1 MSNFTTRPEILGT
14 YGVVTSTHW
23 LASAVGMAVLEKDG
37 NAFDAAVA
45 MGFVLQIA
53 EPHLCG
59 PAGEVPLILHDAESN
74 ETKVICGQ
82 GVAPE
87 TATPDAYRDLGIND
101 VIPGNGLT
109 AAVVPGA
116 FDAWML
122 LLKNYGTMTLR
133 EVMAPAIDYARN
145 GCPLVPKICATLELV
160 HELFQ
165 KEWTSSGDLWFP
177 DGSVPKPGTLYKNPI
192 LADTYTRI
200 VKESE
205 SAGGDRDN
213 QIEAARKI
221 WSQGFIAET
230 IDKFCRTAEAL
241 DVTGNRNGAFLRGS
255 DMADWEATIEEPLG
269 YDYHN
274 YTVYKTGPWGQGP
287 VMLQQLALLQ
297 GFDLSKMS
305 SNDPDFVHLVQECAK
320 LAYADR
326 EKFYGDPDFNEI
338 PMDVLLSDEYNA
350 ERRKLIGEKASLE
363 QRPGDI
369 PGFGGPI
376 FERPKSEDLSFAAAF
391 GLGEPTV
398 AKIDSET
405 TAKSD
410 GTTQG
415 DTVHF
420 DIIDR
425 HGNMISGTPS
435 GGWLQSSPA
444 IPGLGFCLTIR
455 AQMFWVDERSPSCV
469 GPKRRPRTTLTP
481 ALAFRDGKPYM
492 AWGTPG
498 GDQQDQWATHLFLR
512 HVHFGMNLQESIDA
526 PGFNSSHWPG
536 SFYPREVDP
545 GNLTMEGRFPTE
557 TIEEL
562 RRRGHN
568 VVVEDDWSLGR
579 TTAASMEDG
588 LFKAAANP
596 RMMQGYA
603 IGR

>member
-1 MSNFTTRPEILGT
+1 MNDFTTRPEILGT
-14 YGVVTSTHW
+14 FGVVTSTHW
-23 LASAVGMAVLEKDG
+23 LASSVGMAVLEKDG

-59 PAGEVPLILHDAESN
+59 PAGEVPLIVHDAEHN

-82 GVAPE
+82 GVAPV
-87 TATPDAYRDLGIND
+87 TATPDAYRDIGID
-101 VIPGNGLT
+101 VIPGSGLT

-133 EVMAPAIDYARN
+133 EVMAPAISYARN
-145 GCPLVPKICATLELV
+145 GCPLVPKVCATLELV
-160 HELFQ
+160 HALF
-165 KEWTSSGDLWFP
+165 KEEWTTSGDLWFP
-177 DGSVPKPGTLYKNPI
+177 DGNIPKPGSLYKNPV
-192 LADTYTRI
+192 LADTYSRI

-230 IDKFCRTAEAL
+230 IDKFCRVTESL
-241 DVTGNRNGAFLRGS
+241 DVTGNRNSAFLRGS
-255 DMADWEATIEEPLG
+255 DMADWEATIEDPLG

-297 GFDLSKMS
+297 GFDLSGMS
-305 SNDPDFVHLVQECAK
+305 ATDPDFVHLVQECAK

-326 EKFYGDPDFNEI
+326 ESFYGDPNFSEI
-338 PMDVLLSDEYNA
+338 PIETLLSDDYNA
-350 ERRKLIGEKASLE
+350 ARRKLVGDTASME
-363 QRPGDI
+363 QRPGNI

-376 FERPKSEDLSFAAAF
+376 FERKKSEDLSFDAAF
-391 GLGEPTV
+391 GIGEPTV

-405 TAKSD
+405 IATSD
-410 GTTQG
+410 GLMQG

-444 IPGLGFCLTIR
+444 IPGLGFCLTVR
-455 AQMFWVDERSPSCV
+455 AQMFWVDERSPSCI

-481 ALAFRDGKPYM
+481 TMAFRDGKPYL

-498 GDQQDQWATHLFLR
+498 GDQQDQWTTH
-512 HVHFGMNLQESIDA
+512 
-526 PGFNSSHWPG
+526 
-536 SFYPREVDP
+536 
-545 GNLTMEGRFPTE
+545 
-557 TIEEL
+557 
-562 RRRGHN
+562 
-568 VVVEDDWSLGR
+568 
-579 TTAASMEDG
+579 
-588 LFKAAANP
+588 
-596 RMMQGYA
+596 
-603 IGR
+603 

>member
-1 MSNFTTRPEILGT
+1 
-14 YGVVTSTHW
+14 
-23 LASAVGMAVLEKDG
+23 G

-45 MGFVLQIA
+45 MGFVMQIA

-59 PAGEVPLILHDAESN
+59 PAGEVPLIVHDAEHN

-82 GVAPE
+82 GVAPA
-87 TATPDAYRDLGIND
+87 TATPDAYRDIGID
-101 VIPGNGLT
+101 VIPGSGLT

-133 EVMAPAIDYARN
+133 DVMGPAISYARN
-145 GCPLVPKICATLELV
+145 GCPLVPKVCATLELV
-160 HELFQ
+160 RSLFQ
-165 KEWTSSGDLWFP
+165 DEWTTSGDLWFP
-177 DGSVPKPGTLYKNPI
+177 GGNIPKPNSLYKNPV
-192 LADTYTRI
+192 LADTYSRI

-221 WSQGFIAET
+221 WSEGFIAET
-230 IDKFCRTAEAL
+230 IDKFCRVTEAL
-241 DVTGNRNGAFLRGS
+241 DVTGNRNSAFLRGS
-255 DMADWEATIEEPLG
+255 DMAEWEATVEDPLS

-297 GFDLSKMS
+297 GFDLSGMS
-305 SNDPDFVHLVQECAK
+305 ATDPDFVHLVQECAK

-326 EKFYGDPDFNEI
+326 ESFYGDPNFSEI
-338 PMDVLLSDEYNA
+338 PMDTLLSDDYNA
-350 ERRKLIGEKASLE
+350 ARRKLVGDTASME
-363 QRPGDI
+363 QRPGNI

-376 FERPKSEDLSFAAAF
+376 FEREKSDDLAFAAAF
-391 GLGEPTV
+391 GIGEPTV

-405 TAKSD
+405 IARSD
-410 GTTQG
+410 GVMQG

-425 HGNMISGTPS
+425 HGNMVSGTPS

-455 AQMFWVDERSPSCV
+455 AQMYWVDERSPSCI

-481 ALAFRDGKPYM
+481 SMAFRDGKPYM

-498 GDQQDQWATHLFLR
+498 GDQQDQWATHMLLR
-512 HVHFGMNLQESIDA
+512 HMHFGMNLQEAIEA
-526 PGFNSSHWPG
+526 PGFNSSHWTG

-545 GNLTMEGRFPTE
+545 GNLTMEGRFPTA

-579 TTAASMEDG
+579 TTAAAKDG
-588 LFKAAANP
+588 DMLKAAANP

-603 IGR
+603 VGR

>member
-1 MSNFTTRPEILGT
+1 MNDFTTRPEILGT

-23 LASAVGMAVLEKDG
+23 MASSVGMAVLEKDG

-45 MGFVLQIA
+45 MGFVLQIV

-59 PAGEVPLILHDAESN
+59 PAGEVPLIVHDAEHN
-74 ETKVICGQ
+74 ETKVVCGQ
-82 GVAPE
+82 GVAPA
-87 TATPDAYRDLGIND
+87 TATPDAYRDIGID
-101 VIPGNGLT
+101 VIPGSGLT

-133 EVMAPAIDYARN
+133 EVMAPAISYARN
-145 GCPLVPKICATLELV
+145 GCPLLPKVCATLGLV
-160 HELFQ
+160 QKLFLE
-165 KEWTSSGDLWFP
+165 EWTTSGDLWFP
-177 DGSVPKPGTLYKNPI
+177 DGNVPKPSTLYKNPT
-192 LADTYTRI
+192 LADTYTQI

-230 IDKFCRTAEAL
+230 IDKFCKTTEAL
-241 DVTGNRNGAFLRGS
+241 DVTGNHNSAFLRGS
-255 DMADWEATIEEPLG
+255 DMAEWQATIEDPLG
-269 YDYHN
+269 YDYQN

-287 VMLQQLALLQ
+287 VMLQQLALLK
-297 GFDLSKMS
+297 GFDFSGMS
-305 SNDPDFVHLVQECAK
+305 ATDPDFVHVVQECAK

-326 EKFYGDPDFNEI
+326 ESFYGDPDFSEI
-338 PMDVLLSDEYNA
+338 PMDTLLSDDYNA
-350 ERRKLIGEKASLE
+350 ARRKLVGDTASME
-363 QRPGDI
+363 QRPGKI

-376 FERPKSEDLSFAAAF
+376 FEREKSDDMAFAAAF
-391 GLGEPTV
+391 GIGEPTV
-398 AKIDSET
+398 AKIDSAT
-405 TAKSD
+405 TASSD
-410 GTTQG
+410 GLVQG

-425 HGNMISGTPS
+425 HGNMVSGTPS

-455 AQMFWVDERSPSCV
+455 AQMSWVDERSPSCI

-481 ALAFRDGKPYM
+481 SMAFRDGEAYM

-498 GDQQDQWATHLFLR
+498 GDQQDQWATHMFLR
-512 HVHFGMNLQESIDA
+512 HVHFGMNLQEAIEA

-545 GNLTMEGRFPTE
+545 GNLTLEGRFPAA

-568 VVVEDDWSLGR
+568 VVVEADWSLGR
-579 TTAASMEDG
+579 TTAAAKDG
-588 LFKAAANP
+588 EMLKAAANP

-603 IGR
+603 VGR

>member
-1 MSNFTTRPEILGT
+1 MSDFTTRPEILGT
-14 YGVVTSTHW
+14 FGVVTSTHW
-23 LASAVGMAVLEKDG
+23 LATSVGMAVLEKDG

-59 PAGEVPLILHDAESN
+59 PAGEVPLIVHDAEHN

-82 GVAPE
+82 GVAPA
-87 TATPDAYRDLGIND
+87 TATPDAYRDIGID
-101 VIPGNGLT
+101 VIPGSGLT

-133 EVMAPAIDYARN
+133 DVMGPAISYARN
-145 GCPLVPKICATLELV
+145 GCPLVPKVCATLELV
-160 HELFQ
+160 RSLFQ
-165 KEWTSSGDLWFP
+165 DEWTTSGDLWFP
-177 DGSVPKPGTLYKNPI
+177 GGNIPKPNSLYKNPV
-192 LADTYTRI
+192 LADTYSRI

-221 WSQGFIAET
+221 WSEGFIAET
-230 IDKFCRTAEAL
+230 IDKFCRVTEAL
-241 DVTGNRNGAFLRGS
+241 DVTGNRNSAFLRGS
-255 DMADWEATIEEPLG
+255 DMADWEATIEDPLG

-297 GFDLSKMS
+297 GFDLSGMS
-305 SNDPDFVHLVQECAK
+305 ATDPDFVHLVQECAK

-326 EKFYGDPDFNEI
+326 ESFYGDPNFSEI
-338 PMDVLLSDEYNA
+338 PIETLLSDDYNA
-350 ERRKLIGEKASLE
+350 ARRKLVGDTASME
-363 QRPGDI
+363 QRPGNI

-376 FERPKSEDLSFAAAF
+376 FERKKSEDLSFDAAF
-391 GLGEPTV
+391 GIGEPTV

-405 TAKSD
+405 IATSD
-410 GTTQG
+410 GLMQG

-444 IPGLGFCLTIR
+444 IPGLGFCLTVR
-455 AQMFWVDERSPSCV
+455 AQMYWVDERSPSCI

-481 ALAFRDGKPYM
+481 SMAFRDGKPYM

-498 GDQQDQWATHLFLR
+498 GDQQDQWTTHMLLR
-512 HVHFGMNLQESIDA
+512 HMHFGMNLQEAIEA
-526 PGFNSSHWPG
+526 PGFNSSHWTG

-545 GNLTMEGRFPTE
+545 GNLTMEGRFPKA

-568 VVVEDDWSLGR
+568 VVVENDWSLGR
-579 TTAASMEDG
+579 TTAAAKDG
-588 LFKAAANP
+588 DILKAAANP

-603 IGR
+603 VGR